1 MITKTILSF
10 GFRRLKEYQP
20 VTFEKTPV
28 PVFKIGNGNYWVDCS
43 VFHVLYEPMLVL
55 VPFGIAVDAAVFQDT
70 KIRIYDS
77 RNPQKMTAELGVSLF
92 KSIAEENANLCLF
105 EVLEANLNLSFLKEL
120 YLKRIYNLSLK
131 GPNFMSVYNFDI
143 YKKLAALFSF
153 PKQVWLVSIPSPSGN
168 QHFPIDLCGIAGD
181 TVIVGVRNS
190 NKNMGNVNIGET
202 FYISQAAA
210 SDYDK
215 IYTLGKFSN
224 NENPIEKIETAET
237 AFPDVICD
245 YRKLVLEQKLP
256 FENQTI
262 YVCKTAAI
270 VKLNDKKPL
279 FHLHKIWLLDGK
291 KHLKVD

>member
-20 VTFEKTPV
+20 VAFEETPV
-28 PVFKIGNGNYWVDCS
+28 PIFKIGNGNDWVDCT

-55 VPFGIAVDAAVFQDT
+55 VPFDIAVNIAVFQYT

-77 RNPQKMTAELGVSLF
+77 RNPQKMIAELSISLF
-92 KSIAEENANLCLF
+92 NSINETNHNLCLF
-105 EVLEANLNLSFLKEL
+105 EVLDANLNLSFLKKL
-120 YLKRIYNLSLK
+120 YLKRIYNFSLE

-153 PKQVWLVSIPSPSGN
+153 PKQVWLVSIPSPNAN
-168 QHFPIDLCGIAGD
+168 QHFPIDLCGIAGNV
-181 TVIVGVRNS
+181 VIIGVRNS
-190 NKNMGNVNIGET
+190 NKNMSNVNVGET

-215 IYTLGKFSN
+215 IYALGKFSN
-224 NENPIEKIETAET
+224 AGNPIETIKTAEM

-245 YRKLVLEQKLP
+245 YRKLVLQQKIL

-262 YVCKTAAI
+262 YLCKTAAI

-279 FHLHKIWLLDGK
+279 FHGRQKIFK
-291 KHLKVD
+291 N